1 MDLTKEDREGEEC
14 STEISLGG
22 TPSRAALALAAAAT
36 AALVC
41 ENDEKQESQE
51 ASRLAVWNNS
61 YQGQL
66 AELAKREYTPRGP
79 SPGVDGASLL
89 SDRAGNVSGGGRRTV
104 KHRQAGM

>member
-14 STEISLGG
+14 STDISLGDI
-22 TPSRAALALAAAAT
+22 PSRAALALAAAAT

-51 ASRLAVWNNS
+51 VSRLAFWNNS

-66 AELAKREYTPRGP
+66 AELAKREYASESIAG
-79 SPGVDGASLL
+79 SSVVGAILL
-89 SDRAGNVSGGGRRTV
+89 LDRAGNVSGGGQRTE
-104 KHRQAGM
+104 KHR

>member
-14 STEISLGG
+14 STEISLGS

-41 ENDEKQESQE
+41 ENDKKQESQE

-66 AELAKREYTPRGP
+66 AELAKREYASEFIAG
-79 SPGVDGASLL
+79 SSVGGASLL
-89 SDRAGNVSGGGRRTV
+89 SDRAGNVSGGGRRTE
-104 KHRQAGM
+104 KHR